1 MNPEAGPVDPGDIM
15 KTIVAAVDF
24 SDVTD
29 LVLEQSVALTRA
41 FGAELH
47 LVHALPPGPD
57 YGLYGFSPAEFP
69 VAPPDDRLRAASES
83 RLVELADGLGLPGG
97 SVKTAVLLSSPVDG
111 ILTFCGEKK
120 AELLVLGAHGHGFIS
135 ALLIGSVAQG
145 IVRRA
150 ELPTLIIPGRRE

>member
-1 MNPEAGPVDPGDIM
+1 MDAEAGPIGPGILM

-24 SDVTD
+24 SDVTGP
-29 LVLEQSVALTRA
+29 VLEQAVALARA

-69 VAPPDDRLRAASES
+69 VAPPDERLRTASES
-83 RLVELADGLGLPGG
+83 RLAELAGGLGLPAG
-97 SVKTAVLLSSPVDG
+97 SVKTAVLLSTPVDG
-111 ILTFCGEKK
+111 ILSFCQEKK
-120 AELLVLGAHGHGFIS
+120 ADLLVLGAHGHGFIS
-135 ALLIGSVAQG
+135 ALLMGSVAQG

-150 ELPTLIIPGRRE
+150 ELPTLIIPGRKA

>member
-1 MNPEAGPVDPGDIM
+1 MTPETGLVDPGKHM

-29 LVLEQSVALTRA
+29 LVLEQAVALTRA
-41 FGAELH
+41 FGADLH

-69 VAPPDDRLRAASES
+69 VAPPDERLRAASES
-83 RLVELADGLGLPGG
+83 RLAELAAGLGLPGG
-97 SVKTAVLLSSPVDG
+97 TVRTAVLLLTPVDG
-111 ILTFCGEKK
+111 ILSYCQEKK
-120 AELLVLGAHGHGFIS
+120 ADLLVLGAHGHGFIS

-145 IVRRA
+145 VVRRA
-150 ELPTLIIPGRRE
+150 ELPTLIVPGRKD

>member
-1 MNPEAGPVDPGDIM
+1 M

-83 RLVELADGLGLPGG
+83 RLAELANGLGLPGG

-111 ILTFCGEKK
+111 ILTFCRERN

>member
-1 MNPEAGPVDPGDIM
+1 M

-29 LVLEQSVALTRA
+29 TVLEQSVAMARA
-41 FGAELH
+41 FGADLH

-83 RLVELADGLGLPGG
+83 RLAELANGIDLPAGK
-97 SVKTAVLLSSPVDG
+97 VNTAVLLSSPVDG
-111 ILTFCGEKK
+111 ILGYCREKN
-120 AELLVLGAHGHGFIS
+120 ADLLVLGAHGHGFIS
-135 ALLIGSVAQG
+135 ALLLGSVAQG

-150 ELPTLIIPGRRE
+150 ELPTLVIPGRRE